1 MKEGWEYKRL
11 EEICDFRS
19 GFAFKSNKFT
29 KIGEPIIRISDIQNE
44 EIDDSS
50 LVYFDPKSYTEDLS
64 RYLIYPNDILIAMS
78 GGTTGKLGINT
89 SKRTYYLN
97 QRVGVF
103 RENKKYLNH
112 RYLYYFLHTKSEE
125 SLRIAAGAAQPNLS
139 TAQIKS
145 FLIPVP
151 PLSEQQTIV
160 DYLDSAFAKID
171 AMKANAEKALNEAK
185 ALFQASLKEMLEPK
199 EGWEEKKFGK
209 ICDFVRGPFG
219 GSLKKE
225 CFKESGYAV
234 YEQQNAIYNKF
245 TFRYFIDEEKFNS
258 LIRFKVNSGDLIMSC
273 SGTIGKVAII
283 PEDYKEGI
291 INQALLKL
299 TPNKDIDAY
308 FLKYL
313 MESNYFKEI
322 INSNIEGVAIKN
334 IASVAVLKEIKLYI
348 PNINEQQTI
357 ILEIDSLKSKVD
369 RLQENYNKISQEC
382 DALKQAILRQ
392 VFE

>member
-1 MKEGWEYKRL
+1 MKEGWEYKKL
-11 EEICDFRS
+11 GEICDFRS

-44 EIDDSS
+44 EIDDSN

-64 RYLIYPNDILIAMS
+64 KYLIYPDDILIAMS

-89 SKRTYYLN
+89 SNRTFYLN

-112 RYLYYFLHTKSEE
+112 RYLFYYLHTKSEE
-125 SLRIAAGAAQPNLS
+125 SLKIAAGAAQPNLS

-151 PLSEQQTIV
+151 SLSEQQSIV

-199 EGWEEKKFGK
+199 EGWEEKKFGEVCWYSK
-209 ICDFVRGPFG
+209 NNGLHKGTKYVGMEHIEQGTGNLLGTISSDDVLSNTFAFNKGDVLYGRLRPY
-219 GSLKKE
+219 LKKVIVANFDGCCSTE
-225 CFKESGYAV
+225 IFPIQSKKIIPPFLMYWFLTDKITNQINATCAGCRMPRGNMNDVLKFDISFPSSF
-234 YEQQNAIYNKF
+234 EQQSI
-245 TFRYFIDEEKFNS
+245 
-258 LIRFKVNSGDLIMSC
+258 
-273 SGTIGKVAII
+273 VAT
-283 PEDYKEGI
+283 
-291 INQALLKL
+291 L
-299 TPNKDIDAY
+299 
-308 FLKYL
+308 
-313 MESNYFKEI
+313 
-322 INSNIEGVAIKN
+322 
-334 IASVAVLKEIKLYI
+334 
-348 PNINEQQTI
+348 
-357 ILEIDSLKSKVD
+357 DSLKSKVD
-369 RLQENYNKISQEC
+369 HLQENYNKISQEC

>member
-1 MKEGWEYKRL
+1 MKEGWEYRKL
-11 EEICDFRS
+11 GEICDFRS

-44 EIDDSS
+44 EIDDSN

-64 RYLIYPNDILIAMS
+64 KYLIYPDDILIAMS
-78 GGTTGKLGINT
+78 GGTTGKIGINT
-89 SKRTYYLN
+89 SNRTYYLN

-112 RYLYYFLHTKSEE
+112 RYLFYFLHTKSEE
-125 SLRIAAGAAQPNLS
+125 SLKIAAGAAQPNLS

-151 PLSEQQTIV
+151 SLSEQQSIV

-199 EGWEEKKFGK
+199 EGWEEKKLSEVVN
-209 ICDFVRGPFG
+209 I
-219 GSLKKE
+219 LN
-225 CFKESGYAV
+225 GYAFPSKAFGDNQELKV
-234 YEQQNAIYNKF
+234 VKITNVGVGS
-245 TFRYFIDEEKFNS
+245 FIEDISTLPQKMFIQDVCLKE
-258 LIRFKVNSGDLIMSC
+258 GDIVIALTR
-273 SGTIGKVAII
+273 TIISEGLKRAII
-283 PEDYKEGI
+283 PSSYDGAMLNQRVASLRFSGKINMSFLYYYLGCSIVSDYVWLHVNTLMQPNLSIKD
-291 INQALLKL
+291 LKSM
-299 TPNKDIDAY
+299 P
-308 FLKYL
+308 
-313 MESNYFKEI
+313 
-322 INSNIEGVAIKN
+322 VC
-334 IASVAVLKEIKLYI
+334 I
-348 PNINEQQTI
+348 PSLPEQQSIATT
-357 ILEIDSLKSKVD
+357 LDSLKSKVD
-369 RLQENYNKISQEC
+369 HLQENYDKISQEC